1 MTSFRI
7 RLRTPELR
15 ARQGKMSQ
23 SQLAKLT
30 GLTPATI
37 SNLESGKLKRIELD
51 TLAKLSRALR
61 CTLDDLFEII
71 DLSVDDLTQKQ
82 RLALASLLGT
92 VGYKSVYKPEL
103 LDHQLS
109 NVEDQDYKKG
119 SGGSG
124 K

>member
-1 MTSFRI
+1 MTSFRV

-23 SQLAKLT
+23 SQLAKLA

-61 CTLDDLFEII
+61 CTLDDLFEIT
-71 DLSVDDLTQKQ
+71 DQSVDDLTQKQ
-82 RLALASLLGT
+82 KSALSTLMGT
-92 VGYKSVYKPEL
+92 VAYKSGYKPDL
-103 LDHQLS
+103 LDRQLS
-109 NVEDQDYKKG
+109 DLEDQQYKK
-119 SGGSG
+119 S
-124 K
+124 

>member
-23 SQLAKLT
+23 SQLAKLA

-37 SNLESGKLKRIELD
+37 SNLESGKLRRIELD
-51 TLAKLSRALR
+51 TLAKLSRALH
-61 CTLDDLFEII
+61 CTLDDLFEIT
-71 DLSVDDLTQKQ
+71 DQSVDDLTQKQ
-82 RLALASLLGT
+82 RLALSSLLGS
-92 VGYKSVYKPEL
+92 VGYKSAYKPEL
-103 LDHQLS
+103 LDHQLA
-109 NVEDQDYKKG
+109 NAEDQQYKKG
-119 SGGSG
+119 VGGAD

>member
-23 SQLAKLT
+23 SQLAKVA
-30 GLTPATI
+30 GLTAATI

-61 CTLDDLFEII
+61 CTLDDLFEIT
-71 DLSVDDLTQKQ
+71 DLSADDVTQKQ
-82 RLALASLLGT
+82 KLALSSLLGS
-92 VGYKSVYKPEL
+92 VGYKSAYKPEL

-109 NVEDQDYKKG
+109 NVEDQEYKKG
-119 SGGSG
+119 SGT
-124 K
+124 